1 MQRFEIGQ
9 LPEDEHARLI
19 HLSNAFGRFMFDIV
33 RGAAREGAKSIPDS
47 HRPSVESLL
56 DDQLYAVLQ
65 VLDGVTMP
73 IGNDQV
79 RLEFVLQARLRDS
92 SDPSVVEVV
101 ELGPNGE
108 GLCMG
113 FQGWREGDFGGV
125 PGIGFEAP

>member
-1 MQRFEIGQ
+1 
-9 LPEDEHARLI
+9 
-19 HLSNAFGRFMFDIV
+19 
-33 RGAAREGAKSIPDS
+33 
-47 HRPSVESLL
+47 
-56 DDQLYAVLQ
+56 